1 MSAPL
6 RTVSKEDRMR
16 VSTLV
21 VAFLLL
27 AASHAAAQT
36 ATPPF
41 EVSLRASAA
50 LELAAQRAL
59 AHRTAFKVAD
69 DVVAPRRR
77 GKHDE
82 GVTLMILGGA
92 AGGGGPVAGG
102 GGATVVVPPAVAVA
116 RAGALPFPHAN

>member
-1 MSAPL
+1 
-6 RTVSKEDRMR
+6 MR

-36 ATPPF
+36 ATSPF

-59 AHRTAFKVAD
+59 AHRTVFKVAD

-92 AGGGGPVAGG
+92 AVVVGAIAGG
-102 GGATVVVPPAVAVA
+102 GGGTVLIVGGLVC
-116 RAGALPFPHAN
+116 AGYGVYLYTQ

>member
-1 MSAPL
+1 
-6 RTVSKEDRMR
+6 MR

-77 GKHDE
+77 GKHEE

-92 AGGGGPVAGG
+92 AVVVGAIAGG
-102 GGATVVVPPAVAVA
+102 GGGTVLIVGGLVC
-116 RAGALPFPHAN
+116 AGYGVYLYTQ

>member
-6 RTVSKEDRMR
+6 RTVSTEDRMR

-27 AASHAAAQT
+27 AASRAAAQT
-36 ATPPF
+36 ATSPF

-59 AHRTAFKVAD
+59 AHRTVFKVAD

-82 GVTLMILGGA
+82 GVTLMVLGGA
-92 AGGGGPVAGG
+92 AGGGRAIDGC
-102 GGATVVVPPAVAVA
+102 GGATVCCVAAVLCA
-116 RAGALPFPHAN
+116 